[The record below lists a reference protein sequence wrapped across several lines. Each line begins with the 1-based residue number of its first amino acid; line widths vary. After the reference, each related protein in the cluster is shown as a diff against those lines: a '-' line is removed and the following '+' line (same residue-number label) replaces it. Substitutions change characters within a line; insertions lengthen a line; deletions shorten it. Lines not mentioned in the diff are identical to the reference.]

1 MGPERYLVY
10 ALARAALARWRMRR
24 PPNDVGRLRNVTS
37 VGAMPP

>member
-1 MGPERYLVY
+1 MGPERYLVH
-10 ALARAALARWRMRR
+10 ALVHAALARWYMWR